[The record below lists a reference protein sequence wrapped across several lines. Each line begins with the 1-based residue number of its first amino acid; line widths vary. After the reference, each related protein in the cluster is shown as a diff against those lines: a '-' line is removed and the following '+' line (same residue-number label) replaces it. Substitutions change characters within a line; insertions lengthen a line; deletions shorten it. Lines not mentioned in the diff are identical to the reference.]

1 MVELKNTIVNIC
13 NRIIAVLLFRP
24 SVLVIIFVPTA
35 LMLFGP
41 KEYVDFFL
49 NNNNLP
55 EILNPWIGLLCLFS
69 FNGLIVYYSVKL
81 LRIIFHRQIWWYR
94 NRYDDD
100 YQSVGWATVLP
111 MQLIQRSSNRTEREP
126 APSYIIEFQTI
137 PKTVSKPRT
146 FLTPGR
152 KYSIIYN

>member
-35 LMLFGP
+35 FMLFGP

-100 YQSVGWATVLP
+100 Y
-111 MQLIQRSSNRTEREP
+111 
-126 APSYIIEFQTI
+126 
-137 PKTVSKPRT
+137 
-146 FLTPGR
+146 
-152 KYSIIYN
+152 